1 MAELTAQP
9 EIERFRRLYIAST
22 KVNHALARSRTRDE
36 LVDEVVRVL
45 VEEAG
50 FAMASIAWHDPA
62 THELKPI
69 ARFGDTGHYLDR
81 IKIFADDSPEGQ
93 GPAGTAFRTRTPYY
107 CNDFQNDPLTVVW
120 REAARA
126 AGWRASAAL
135 PILIGGEPRG
145 LLSVYSREAG
155 FFRPGE
161 AELLESVATDVAFGL
176 EHLDAEAQRREAV
189 AALAASE
196 RRLKLAVD
204 AGGIGIFDW
213 DLSTGKVVLDGR
225 LERLFGFEPG
235 GFDGTYASLERCIH
249 PDDVPKVRR
258 AMAKARDTRTAFAG
272 EFRVVWR
279 DKSVCWLR
287 GRGEYSYSELGEPRR
302 VHGAVADVSEPKRVE
317 AALRQSEE
325 RLAQAV
331 RVANIGIFD
340 HDHRTGTV
348 YLSPEQRVIHGWA
361 PDEPVTLESYLERVD
376 VDDRERIREAVRRS
390 WDPAGDGRFDVEH
403 RLVLPDGSI
412 RWTST
417 RAQTFFEGEGAN
429 RHAVR
434 TVGAVRDITEQKLA
448 AEEQKKLEEQLFE
461 GQKMESIGRLA
472 GGVAHDFNNM
482 LTVIL
487 GYTAMAKAEAAPAS
501 AQLKYLE
508 EVEKAGNRSRD
519 IVQQLLGFSR
529 RQIIAPRPAKLNDIV
544 ADMQMTLTRLIGED
558 IELRFIPAPDL
569 WTVLLDP
576 SQLHQILLNLAVNAR
591 DAMPNGGT
599 LTIRTAN
606 VELSEEDSRMQ
617 PGSRPGQSVLLSVS
631 DTGTGMSKE
640 TMAHV
645 FEPFFTTKALAKG
658 TGLGLATV
666 YGIVQ
671 QNGGFITVESELGK
685 GSTFQIYI
693 PRAIDGEEPEPAA
706 APPAAAAGTG
716 TILLVEDDEL
726 VRQVTTAALKAL
738 GYTPLVAT
746 GAEEALRICEQAGA
760 DIKLLLTDVVMS
772 GMTGTELRDRVR
784 ALLPHIKTL
793 FMSGYT
799 SMVIEKHGVLN
810 RDIHFIQKPF
820 TVGELGEKIADTLA
834 SE

>member
-1 MAELTAQP
+1 
-9 EIERFRRLYIAST
+9 
-22 KVNHALARSRTRDE
+22 
-36 LVDEVVRVL
+36 
-45 VEEAG
+45 
-50 FAMASIAWHDPA
+50 
-62 THELKPI
+62 
-69 ARFGDTGHYLDR
+69 
-81 IKIFADDSPEGQ
+81 
-93 GPAGTAFRTRTPYY
+93 
-107 CNDFQNDPLTVVW
+107 
-120 REAARA
+120 
-126 AGWRASAAL
+126 
-135 PILIGGEPRG
+135 
-145 LLSVYSREAG
+145 
-155 FFRPGE
+155 
-161 AELLESVATDVAFGL
+161 
-176 EHLDAEAQRREAV
+176 
-189 AALAASE
+189 
-196 RRLKLAVD
+196 
-204 AGGIGIFDW
+204 
-213 DLSTGKVVLDGR
+213 
-225 LERLFGFEPG
+225 
-235 GFDGTYASLERCIH
+235 
-249 PDDVPKVRR
+249 
-258 AMAKARDTRTAFAG
+258 
-272 EFRVVWR
+272 
-279 DKSVCWLR
+279 
-287 GRGEYSYSELGEPRR
+287 
-302 VHGAVADVSEPKRVE
+302 
-317 AALRQSEE
+317 
-325 RLAQAV
+325 
-331 RVANIGIFD
+331 
-340 HDHRTGTV
+340 
-348 YLSPEQRVIHGWA
+348 
-361 PDEPVTLESYLERVD
+361 
-376 VDDRERIREAVRRS
+376 
-390 WDPAGDGRFDVEH
+390 
-403 RLVLPDGSI
+403 
-412 RWTST
+412 
-417 RAQTFFEGEGAN
+417 
-429 RHAVR
+429 
-434 TVGAVRDITEQKLA
+434 
-448 AEEQKKLEEQLFE
+448 
-461 GQKMESIGRLA
+461 
-472 GGVAHDFNNM
+472 M

-685 GSTFQIYI
+685 GSTFRIYI

-706 APPAAAAGTG
+706 APPAASAGTG

-746 GAEEALRICEQAGA
+746 GPEEALRLCEQAGA
-760 DIKLLLTDVVMS
+760 EIKLLLTDVVMS

-820 TVGELGEKIADTLA
+820 TVGELGEKIADTLG